1 MMQIFAGLP
10 LASELDLAVTA
21 FRDQGRWQANLQHLP
36 GNPGSNN
43 VVPGVCAEP
52 LAIDDPCAE
61 APAADVNPAVN
72 APTFPTHLHHPCHRR
87 VSAACGTRRR
97 CRVCNVRIAHRT
109 VYFHCAHNCRFT
121 VCADCFRPSSR
132 AQTHDACTRRW
143 PHLACVDADPSATRA
158 SCVYGR
164 VQLTRYLDMSIEDF
178 VHRVNGL
185 ISAGR
190 FADLGIPQVRIEGTT
205 AWGAWLRINCR
216 QGGFGWCPQLLCGV
230 LFHASNRTLTFHGDA
245 VSATSRLLP
254 FFSSWTASTIAELAP
269 PPRVVPPRWI
279 LYFMR
284 TLAQLVQLVMGR
296 AVPNHP
302 APALQSLERY
312 RLQLIQ

>member
-1 MMQIFAGLP
+1 
-10 LASELDLAVTA
+10 
-21 FRDQGRWQANLQHLP
+21 
-36 GNPGSNN
+36 
-43 VVPGVCAEP
+43 
-52 LAIDDPCAE
+52 
-61 APAADVNPAVN
+61 
-72 APTFPTHLHHPCHRR
+72 
-87 VSAACGTRRR
+87 
-97 CRVCNVRIAHRT
+97 
-109 VYFHCAHNCRFT
+109 
-121 VCADCFRPSSR
+121 
-132 AQTHDACTRRW
+132 
-143 PHLACVDADPSATRA
+143 
-158 SCVYGR
+158 
-164 VQLTRYLDMSIEDF
+164 MSIEDF

-190 FADLGIPQVRIEGTT
+190 FADLGVPQVRIEGTT

-254 FFSSWTASTIAELAP
+254 FLSSWTASTIAELAP

-312 RLQLIQ
+312 RLQLTQ

>member
-1 MMQIFAGLP
+1 MMQFFAGLP

-21 FRDQGRWQANLQHLP
+21 FRDQGHWQANLQHLP

-72 APTFPTHLHHPCHRR
+72 APTFPTHLHQHPCHRR

-132 AQTHDACTRRW
+132 AQTHDACTRRCASEP
-143 PHLACVDADPSATRA
+143 PHLACVDADPSATRT

-190 FADLGIPQVRIEGTT
+190 FADLGVPQVRIEGTT
-205 AWGAWLRINCR
+205 AWGA
-216 QGGFGWCPQLLCGV
+216 
-230 LFHASNRTLTFHGDA
+230 
-245 VSATSRLLP
+245 LP
-254 FFSSWTASTIAELAP
+254 FVTGPYCDINPLYLANTSCTYSCSGCSERCLSWVDLEVNCCWSVPILYIKKLPLFSSFCCWC
-269 PPRVVPPRWI
+269 
-279 LYFMR
+279 
-284 TLAQLVQLVMGR
+284 Q
-296 AVPNHP
+296 
-302 APALQSLERY
+302 
-312 RLQLIQ
+312 